1 MKKLDLYVEHKTEY
15 IAAKKPVLI
24 NVRPAMYL
32 GVAGQGKGGGPEFQR
47 KLAALYNV
55 AFTIKMAKKAAGR
68 DYGVCKLE
76 GLWRS
81 DQDWTLLI
89 RTPDFVVA
97 GDVKDAVRKLRE
109 KGKDAEVAEVGI
121 ETLDEGRSVQMLHV
135 GRYDREKATIEAMRK
150 FAVLEGLRFDGLH
163 HEIYLSDPRRVAA
176 EKLRTIL
183 RYPVKVGMPLSKQR
197 DRRP

>member
-1 MKKLDLYVEHKTEY
+1 MKKLDLYVKHKAEY
-15 IAAKKPVLI
+15 VAPKKPVLI
-24 NVRPAMYL
+24 DVAPAQYL
-32 GVAGQGKGGGPEFQR
+32 VIAGRGKGGGPEFQK
-47 KLAALYNV
+47 KLGALYGV

-89 RTPDFVVA
+89 RTPDFVTA
-97 GDVKDAVRKLRE
+97 KDLKEAVGRLRE
-109 KGKDAEVAEVGI
+109 KGKDAEVEEVKI
-121 ETLDEGRSVQMLHV
+121 ERLHEGRSVQMLHV
-135 GRYDREKATIEAMRK
+135 GPYDREQGTMEAMRAFAAAAGMK
-150 FAVLEGLRFDGLH
+150 FGGLH

-183 RYPVKVGMPLSKQR
+183 RYPVK
-197 DRRP
+197 